1 MSVNKVTTQTPVE
14 VKNAIRASLKANM
27 QLNRRELAAH
37 YNVSNNVVGAIYTHL
52 KIAEVEKTIG
62 KIDDANKKFF
72 GKIKQN
78 KQKNQK
84 KEKKQ
89 GVFTNQDGANKE
101 VARDKMA
108 DAIIDSNV
116 IGIMPSLPNDTWAI
130 EQKIELG
137 LKGIEFLGVE
147 NKPVVFTEMKR
158 ALKKTTLTAK
168 TYFGSI
174 SDKIFGQ
181 LEDTYAGII
190 LDYCGCLPT
199 FSKEIEYAITNN
211 IVKVGGIIAVT
222 VAKPIRDTLGAKSAR
237 ILNLATKSNTDFRCD
252 SDRATE
258 AYFNKITGWNYEV
271 QEIFYYQDT
280 YPMVLVLIKRLK

>member
-1 MSVNKVTTQTPVE
+1 MSVKVEKTPASVE
-14 VKNAIRASLKANM
+14 VKNAIRARLKANM
-27 QLNRRELAAH
+27 KLDRRELAAH
-37 YNVSNNVVGAIYTHL
+37 YNVSNSVVGAIYTHL
-52 KIAEVEKTIG
+52 KIAEINQTFD
-62 KIDDANKKFF
+62 KIDKIISKVGKK
-72 GKIKQN
+72 KH
-78 KQKNQK
+78 
-84 KEKKQ
+84 KQ

-101 VARDKMA
+101 VARTKMA
-108 DAIIDSNV
+108 DIIIKSNV
-116 IGIMPSLPNDTWAI
+116 VGIMPTLANKTWAI
-130 EQKIELG
+130 EQKIAMG
-137 LKGIEFLGVE
+137 LKGIEFLGIE
-147 NKPVVFTEMKR
+147 NDPVIFTEMKR
-158 ALKKTTLTAK
+158 ALKKTTLTGK
-168 TYFGSI
+168 TYYGSI

-181 LEDTYAGII
+181 LEDTYAGLI

>member
-1 MSVNKVTTQTPVE
+1 MSVKVEKTPASVE
-14 VKNAIRASLKANM
+14 VKNAIRASLKADM
-27 QLNRRELAAH
+27 QLDRRELAAK

-52 KIAEVEKTIG
+52 KIAKVNKTID
-62 KIDDANKKFF
+62 KLDNANKKYF
-72 GKIKQN
+72 GKIKEN
-78 KQKNQK
+78 KQK

-89 GVFTNQDGANKE
+89 GVFTNQDGANKQ
-101 VARDKMA
+101 VARTKMA

-116 IGIMPSLPNDTWAI
+116 IGIIPSLAKTWAI
-130 EQKIELG
+130 EQKIAMG
-137 LKGIEFLGVE
+137 LKGIEFLGIE
-147 NKPVVFTEMKR
+147 NDPVIFTEMKR

-168 TYFGSI
+168 TYYGSI

-181 LEDTYAGII
+181 LEDTYAGLI

-199 FSKEIEYAITNN
+199 FSKEIEYTITNN

-222 VAKPIRDTLGAKSAR
+222 VAKPIRNTLGAKSAR
-237 ILNLATKSNTDFRCD
+237 ILNLATKSNTDFRCN
-252 SDRATE
+252 SDRAIE

-280 YPMVLVLIKRLK
+280 YKMVLILIKRLK